1 MTSSS
6 WPFIIVA
13 SCVAI
18 ALCPSASAQEN
29 SPVEQV
35 EEIRI
40 VGNRRIPES
49 TIRYY
54 LQSKEGD
61 VYNEVQVLQD
71 YRKLLNAD
79 FFENLTVKKMRGD
92 TGVIIIFEAVERPII
107 REISYQGMTSFKQ
120 SDVLERFRDMK
131 VGLSV
136 DSPFDPAK
144 LPKARRA
151 IKMLLDQSGRP
162 LGRVGARVEEI
173 TSAAVRLIFEI
184 EEGPKVRIGDL
195 NFEGNTLLSDD
206 QLRDAL
212 KLTKERNP
220 ISLFKGHDKYIE
232 EKLEYDVQ
240 TNLMEK
246 YRERGY
252 LYARAGEPNVE
263 IVAGPRGWLVGF
275 RKTRHQYHITVPIQE
290 GEQYRWGNFKL
301 EGVKNFDQARIQD
314 FYKIAPGEVVNY
326 VAFKKANEDLKK
338 LYSGFGYLEME
349 AIPEMDVS
357 QEKGTVDVRLR
368 VEEGKQYI
376 VHRINFAGNTKTRDK
391 VLRREFFL
399 EEQQRFNAELF
410 DFSIL
415 RLNQL
420 GFFDKIEEK
429 DYEVIKRPLQ
439 GEVDLLVKV
448 KERSQQS
455 IGLTGGTSGI
465 YGAFIGVNYQSNN
478 FRGKGQRVEVS
489 LQTGTRTANYT
500 FSFTEP
506 YLLDTRTSIGFSVFN
521 QRYRTDTYSMYY
533 GYVSPGDNVAL
544 YTQRINGFSVSAG
557 RPLWRWW
564 KAGLSYQWQTIKIT
578 DINESFHD
586 YAINQLL
593 GFTPGGSDEDA
604 TNGILKSTVTPSLIY
619 STKDSYWGARR
630 GTQLSLSFPIS
641 GGVLGGT
648 YSVVQPTIDYQYF
661 LPDRFLSGGRNT
673 LAFRTQF
680 MHLLPFGKLPDGG
693 PMTVPFYERIFYGGE
708 YNVRGFD
715 YRAVSPWATT
725 RTPKVDDAG
734 RPLIDPVT
742 GRPAIT
748 ESAIPVGGDTSAL
761 FTTEYRIPIAGPLQL
776 SAFFDLG
783 SSMVLNTDNLR
794 LFGPDTFIDLQ
805 EDTNAV
811 WRASTGAEMQFM
823 LPMINQPF
831 RLIFAYNPMILNSE
845 IMVDGVRFPL
855 KEPRHSVKF
864 SVGYSF

>member
-1 MTSSS
+1 MRSFSLSSVGA
-6 WPFIIVA
+6 IVF
-13 SCVAI
+13 VVI
-18 ALCPSASAQEN
+18 ALCSWVDAQETGT
-29 SPVEQV
+29 VERI

-49 TIRYY
+49 TILYY

-61 VYNEVQVLQD
+61 VYNEEQVLQD

-92 TGVIIIFEAVERPII
+92 TGVIIIFEVQERPII

-151 IKMLLDQSGRP
+151 VKLLLDQNGRP
-162 LGRVGARVEEI
+162 LGRVAAKVDPI
-173 TSAAVRLIFEI
+173 SSSAVRVIFEI
-184 EEGPKVRIGDL
+184 DEGPKVRIGDIE
-195 NFEGNTLLSDD
+195 FEGNTLLGDD
-206 QLRDAL
+206 ELRDSL

-220 ISLFKGHDKYIE
+220 ITLFKGHDKYIK

-252 LYARAGEPNVE
+252 LYARAGEPDVE
-263 IVAGPRGWLVGF
+263 IIAGPRGMLVGF
-275 RKTRHQYHITVPIQE
+275 RKTKHQYHITVPIQE
-290 GEQYRWGNFKL
+290 GEQYRWGKFTL
-301 EGVKNFDQARIQD
+301 EGVKNFDQARVQD
-314 FYKIAPGEVVNY
+314 SFKIVPGQVVNY
-326 VAFKKANEDLKK
+326 VAFKKANEELKK
-338 LYSGFGYLEME
+338 TYSSFGYLDMD
-349 AIPEMDVS
+349 AIPEMNVD
-357 QEKGTVDVRLR
+357 QEKKTVDVRLR
-368 VEEGKQYI
+368 VEEGKQFI
-376 VHRINFAGNTKTRDK
+376 VHRLNFAGNTKTRDK

-399 EEQQRFNAELF
+399 EEQQRFSSQML
-410 DFSIL
+410 DYSIL

-420 GFFDKIEEK
+420 GFFEKIEEK
-429 DYEVIKRPLQ
+429 DYEVIKRPMQ

-506 YLLDTRTSIGFSVFN
+506 YFLDTRTSLGFSVFN

-533 GYVSPGDNVAL
+533 GMVSQNDNVAL
-544 YTQRINGFSVSAG
+544 YTQRINGFSLSAS
-557 RPLWRWW
+557 RPVWRWW
-564 KAGLSYQWQTIKIT
+564 RAGLSYQWETIKIT
-578 DINESFHD
+578 DINDNFHD

-593 GFTPGGSDEDA
+593 GFTPGGGDEDA
-604 TNGILKSTVTPSLIY
+604 TRGILKSTVTPSLLY
-619 STKDSYWGARR
+619 STKDSYYGAHR
-630 GTQLSLSFPIS
+630 GTQLSLSFPVS
-641 GGVLGGT
+641 GGILGGT
-648 YSVVQPTIDYQYF
+648 YNVVQPTVDFQYF

-673 LAFRTQF
+673 IAFRSQF
-680 MHLLPFGKLPDGG
+680 MYLLPFGKLADGG
-693 PMTVPFYERIFYGGE
+693 PMSVPFYERIFYGGE
-708 YNVRGFD
+708 YNLRGFD

-725 RTPKVDDAG
+725 RTPKVDNAG
-734 RPLIDPVT
+734 RPIIDPVT

-748 ESAIPVGGDTSAL
+748 ESAIPVGGDTAAL
-761 FTTEYRIPIAGPLQL
+761 FTTEYRIPIAGPLQV
-776 SAFFDLG
+776 SGFVDLG
-783 SSMVLNTDNLR
+783 TSMVLNTNNLR
-794 LFGPDTFIDLQ
+794 LFGPDTFINLQ
-805 EDTNAV
+805 EETNHV
-811 WRASTGAEMQFM
+811 VRASTGAEIQFM

-831 RLIFAYNPMILNSE
+831 RLIFAYNPMILNSD
-845 IMVDGVRFPL
+845 IVVDGVRFPL
-855 KEPRHSVKF
+855 REPRHSIKF